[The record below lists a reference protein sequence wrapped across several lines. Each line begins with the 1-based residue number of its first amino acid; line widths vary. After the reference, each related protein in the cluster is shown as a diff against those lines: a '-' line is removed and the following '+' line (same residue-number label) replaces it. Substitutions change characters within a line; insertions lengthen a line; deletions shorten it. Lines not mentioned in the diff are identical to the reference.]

1 MTFAYI
7 QPSWDAILTGPTSH
21 RRRVADEAAR
31 VSDLAKTGANTG
43 IISVVVVALAF
54 NGQADDSE
62 SDKTD
67 TQDDK
72 SMGEAERS

>member
-1 MTFAYI
+1 MEGKDPYETICRHAPLFGG
-7 QPSWDAILTGPTSH
+7 LPTSAL
-21 RRRVADEAAR
+21 ADETAR

-43 IISVVVVALAF
+43 IIGVVVVVLAF

-67 TQDDK
+67 TQDDR
-72 SMGEAERS
+72 SMGEAE

>member
-1 MTFAYI
+1 MRRHVAMPLLFGG
-7 QPSWDAILTGPTSH
+7 LPTS
-21 RRRVADEAAR
+21 ALSDKAAR
-31 VSDLAKTGANTG
+31 VSDLVKIGANTG

-67 TQDDK
+67 TQDDR
-72 SMGEAERS
+72 SMGEAE

>member
-1 MTFAYI
+1 MICRHGLLFGG
-7 QPSWDAILTGPTSH
+7 LPTSAL
-21 RRRVADEAAR
+21 ADETAR

-72 SMGEAERS
+72 SMGEAG